1 MTENELRPYGKR
13 SGESGVTGFSIGEDS
28 IIVQFRN
35 GDAYLYDGER
45 PGAVHVARMTLHAR
59 AGRGLATYI
68 TKYVGSNY
76 AKKVKV

>member
-1 MTENELRPYGKR
+1 MTDVALRPYGKR
-13 SGESGVTGFSIGEDS
+13 SGESGVTGFSIQEDS

-45 PGAVHVARMTLHAR
+45 PGAVHVARMMLHAR

-68 TKYVGSNY
+68 TQNVGSNY
-76 AKKVKV
+76 ARKVEL